1 MLRKTFK
8 YRLYPT
14 KAQARQLN
22 KTVEVCR
29 QWYNACLEARKTV
42 YNMEYLNLSKF
53 EQLAEV
59 KKYKE
64 ENVSIGGFNSHMLQ
78 VVVTDV
84 DKTFAAFL
92 RRVANDE
99 EPGEPR
105 FKGKSR
111 FNSFGLKEYGNGFK
125 LDGKRLYVSK
135 IGRIRVRW
143 HRELEGTIKT
153 LRVVRHAGKWYACFA
168 CEVEEKLLL
177 KTGREVGI
185 DVGIYHLLATSDGEI
200 IENPKW
206 YRAEQKS
213 LRILQR
219 RVSRRKLGGKNR
231 YKARLFVQNQQEHVS
246 NRRKDFLNKT
256 ADYFIQKYDKIV
268 LEDLRINNMV
278 KNHNLSKS
286 ILDAGWG
293 YAAGT

>member
-1 MLRKTFK
+1 M
-8 YRLYPT
+8 
-14 KAQARQLN
+14 
-22 KTVEVCR
+22 
-29 QWYNACLEARKTV
+29 
-42 YNMEYLNLSKF
+42 
-53 EQLAEV
+53 
-59 KKYKE
+59 
-64 ENVSIGGFNSHMLQ
+64 
-78 VVVTDV
+78 
-84 DKTFAAFL
+84 
-92 RRVANDE
+92 
-99 EPGEPR
+99 
-105 FKGKSR
+105 
-111 FNSFGLKEYGNGFK
+111 
-125 LDGKRLYVSK
+125 
-135 IGRIRVRW
+135 RW

-286 ILDAGWG
+286 ILDAGLG